1 MATTDADRLHR
12 ALNNIHFPVDKADL
26 VQHAIDAGSDRD
38 TIRALRAIPPAEYAN
53 FAEVVQSVSLDDGR
67 SAAERA
73 AQHREKTHP
82 RVTERERPVPANPI
96 VQELGVNR
104 GS

>member
-12 ALNNIHFPVDKADL
+12 ALKEFHFPAAKEEL

-53 FAEVVQSVSLDDGR
+53 LAEVIQSVSLDDGR

-73 AQHREKTHP
+73 AQHRQKRHP
-82 RVTERERPVPANPI
+82 TVTERERPVPVNPI